1 MTGCLADRSVEV
13 IEKPW
18 DDQASR
24 LIKRLGE
31 SFHADA
37 LKKQVDEKR
46 ITLYEV
52 VEGEGEGRISLGIFF
67 LRVDT
72 LITGRRELVVMHGI
86 SEVPIKGA
94 PLSSVL
100 GPFFDEIARCNGIQ
114 SVRIHSSRKGLD
126 PLLEESGYEF
136 IETVFR
142 KTIGIDPSGEA
153 KAIPQAPEAAI
164 YCIYNRAAG
173 RVAPRGEGLTLEEA
187 TRRVGENNAIYEVRR
202 MS

>member
-1 MTGCLADRSVEV
+1 MTGCLADRSIEV

-72 LITGRRELVVMHGI
+72 LMTGRRELVVMHGI
-86 SEVPIKGA
+86 SEVPAKTH
-94 PLSSVL
+94 LSSVL
-100 GPFFDEIARCNGIQ
+100 GPFFDEIARSNSIQ

-126 PLLEESGYEF
+126 PLLEASGYEF

-142 KTIGIDPSGEA
+142 KNLGIDPSGEA
-153 KAIPQAPEAAI
+153 KANPQAPEAAV
-164 YCIYNRAAG
+164 YCIFNREAG

>member
-1 MTGCLADRSVEV
+1 MTGCLADRSIEV

-46 ITLYEV
+46 VTLYEV

-72 LITGRRELVVMHGI
+72 LITDRRELVVMHAV
-86 SEVPIKGA
+86 SEVPAKTH
-94 PLSSVL
+94 LSSVL
-100 GPFFDEIARCNGIQ
+100 GPFFDMIARSNGIQ

-142 KTIGIDPSGEA
+142 KTLGIDPSGEA
-153 KAIPQAPEAAI
+153 KAIPQAPEAAV

-173 RVAPRGEGLTLEEA
+173 RMAPRGEGLTLEEA

>member
-1 MTGCLADRSVEV
+1 MTGCLADRSIEV

-46 ITLYEV
+46 VTLYEV
-52 VEGEGEGRISLGIFF
+52 VEGEGEGKISLGIFF

-86 SEVPIKGA
+86 SEVPAKTH
-94 PLSSVL
+94 LSSVL
-100 GPFFDEIARCNGIQ
+100 GPFFDEIARSNDIQ

-126 PLLEESGYEF
+126 PLLEASGYEF
-136 IETVFR
+136 IENVYR
-142 KTIGIDPSGEA
+142 KTLSIDPSGEA
-153 KAIPQAPEAAI
+153 KAIPQAPEAAV

-173 RVAPRGEGLTLEEA
+173 RMAPRGEGLTLEEA